1 MSDGDNE
8 NGGDGEAQGSG
19 ANAPAPQVGGRA
31 PLTLKP
37 RGGGQI
43 PAGTVR
49 QNFSHGRSK
58 TVVVETKRRRA
69 PEPGDRPRPQPAAVA
84 PVARAAEPAPAPRP
98 ATPGGASLNLSQSEL
113 AARQRAVDAAR
124 EVEDRR
130 ASDTARRQAEE
141 AFTRRPVE
149 AEAPPTAPVAPA
161 APPVIAPVAAAP
173 AAPSVSAPVPPAPAP
188 AAPVASVAAPMA
200 PAPAAASTPA
210 AVPQAEAPSEPK
222 AWERLGQT
230 RRAESADAPRP
241 APRAEG
247 VLTPRARPADA
258 GERPAGGFGDRPRP
272 AAGAAPR
279 PAGGGFGDRAPRPA
293 GAAGG
298 YGDRAPRPAGA
309 GGYGGARS
317 ESYGD
322 RPPRTPAP
330 GGAYGARSAAAG
342 GGYGARAPGG
352 GGGFGDRSGRP
363 PGGGGGGGTRPP
375 GTGVYGDGSARP
387 SASGEG
393 TVRYSALAPRP
404 AGPRPSPGGASR
416 SGPGLRPSAAP
427 SAPEF
432 TKTARSAPPHAGQ
445 RRPGG
450 GPSDEDDRRRG
461 APGSKAPSRGKGAPV
476 RREGRLTIQAVAGDG
491 DTAERMRSLASVRR
505 AREREREKRTK
516 GSAPDQGARV
526 REVVIPDAIT
536 LTDLAQR
543 MAIRAGDV
551 IKYLMRQGT
560 MLTLNDVLDADT
572 AELIANEFGHT
583 VKRVSESDVE
593 TGFLAEDDVAD
604 DTPTRPPVVTVMG
617 HVDHGKTSLLDA
629 LRTTDVAAGEHGGI
643 TQHIG
648 AYQVKLANGE
658 AVTFLDTP
666 GHAAFSAMRA
676 RGANVT
682 DIVVLVV
689 AADDGVMPQTIEA
702 INHAKAAGAPII
714 VAVNKVDKPDAAPE
728 RVINELLQHEIVA
741 ESLGGETQVIEV
753 SATQKLGLE
762 ELIEAISL
770 QAEVMDLRANPERSA
785 EGTVIEAK
793 LDKGRGPVASI
804 LVQRGTLKR
813 GDIIVA
819 AQAWGK
825 VRALVNERGEQVAE
839 AGPSDAVEVLG
850 LDQAP
855 SPGEPF
861 AIVENEARARELTE
875 YRMRQSREK
884 RVAGGGA
891 SASLAEMMAKLQN
904 KQVKELALVIKGDVQ
919 GSTEAIIGALEKLG
933 NEEVRTRIIHSA
945 VGAITESDVQLAK
958 GSGAPIIGFNV
969 RASKQARDL
978 AEREGVEIRYYAII
992 YDLIDDIKGTLSGML
1007 SPIQR
1012 ETWLGN
1018 ALVLEVFNI
1027 TKVGNVAGCRVT
1039 EGVVRRGAKVRVLRE
1054 DVVVVELG
1062 NLQTLRRF
1070 KDDVAEVTSG
1080 YECGMNYLNQ
1090 DIKVGDTIECFTVE
1104 TVARSL

>member
-8 NGGDGEAQGSG
+8 NGGDVEAQGSG
-19 ANAPAPQVGGRA
+19 AGSPAAQAGGRA

-37 RGGGQI
+37 RGGGAI

-69 PEPGDRPRPQPAAVA
+69 PESGDRPRPQPAAIA
-84 PVARAAEPAPAPRP
+84 PVARPAEPTPAPRP
-98 ATPGGASLNLSQSEL
+98 AAPGGSNLNLSQSEL

-124 EVEDRR
+124 GVEDRR
-130 ASDTARRQAEE
+130 SADAVRRQAEE
-141 AFTRRPVE
+141 AFAPRSAE
-149 AEAPPTAPVAPA
+149 AEAAPPTATPIPAPVS
-161 APPVIAPVAAAP
+161 APVAAAP
-173 AAPSVSAPVPPAPAP
+173 AAPSISVSTPP
-188 AAPVASVAAPMA
+188 AAPVTAVAAPSA
-200 PAPAAASTPA
+200 PAPAAASAPA
-210 AVPQAEAPSEPK
+210 AAPQEEAPSEPK

-230 RRAESADAPRP
+230 RRAEGADAPRP

-247 VLTPRARPADA
+247 TLTPRPRPADA

-272 AAGAAPR
+272 AAGAGFGAPR

-309 GGYGGARS
+309 AGGYGGARS

-330 GGAYGARSAAAG
+330 GGAYGARSAPAG
-342 GGYGARAPGG
+342 GGYGARAPGA

-363 PGGGGGGGTRPP
+363 PGGGGGGGGGTRPP

-416 SGPGLRPSAAP
+416 SGPGMRPSAAP

-450 GPSDEDDRRRG
+450 ASDEDDRRRG

-593 TGFLAEDDVAD
+593 TGFLAEDDVED

-629 LRTTDVAAGEHGGI
+629 LRTTDVAAGEQGGI

-804 LVQRGTLKR
+804 LVQRGTLKK

-825 VRALVNERGEQVAE
+825 VRALVNDRGEQVAE

-875 YRMRQSREK
+875 YRARQSRDK

-992 YDLIDDIKGTLSGML
+992 YDLIDDIKGVLSGML